1 MKTFYDNVF
10 EKAVIFLHYLNNKL
24 MYNTYKNIKKACLL
38 LAVLF
43 ISFKTFSQTV
53 TDSEIK
59 KNVTEISSPL
69 QKLVQLSPKTFE
81 YNIQKFKH
89 LNLEQGV
96 KYGFIAEELQ
106 QVFPSLVRQKAVSYM
121 YAKNSYRDTK
131 IKTIDEAS
139 LIPVLVASIQQQQQQ
154 IQKLTEDVE
163 ALKNKKSTAAR

>member
-1 MKTFYDNVF
+1 
-10 EKAVIFLHYLNNKL
+10 
-24 MYNTYKNIKKACLL
+24 MYNTYKNIKKASLL
-38 LAVLF
+38 FAVLV
-43 ISFKTFSQTV
+43 ISGRVFSQTV

-59 KNVTEISSPL
+59 KNVAVISSPL

-81 YNIQKFKH
+81 YDIQKFKH
-89 LNLEQGV
+89 LNLEHGV

-106 QVFPSLVRQKAVSYM
+106 QVFPSMVKQKSISYM
-121 YAKNSYRDTK
+121 FGKNSYRDTK

-154 IQKLTEDVE
+154 IQKLTEEVE